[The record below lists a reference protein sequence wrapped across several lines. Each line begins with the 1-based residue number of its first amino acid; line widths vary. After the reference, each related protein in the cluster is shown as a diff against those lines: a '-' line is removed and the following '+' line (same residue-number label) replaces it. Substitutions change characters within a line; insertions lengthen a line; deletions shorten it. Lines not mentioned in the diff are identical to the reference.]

1 MTKKKSNVLFGL
13 GLLATAASLAYLRL
27 TPEQKKKIGDVK
39 DDVLKSASNHV
50 DTATESLKD
59 VTDSIV
65 DEAGHVGENVSEKVA
80 ASSEKAQ
87 TNIDDV
93 INLVEE
99 KLEDFRKYLQ
109 DK

>member
-27 TPEQKKKIGDVK
+27 TPEQKKKIGNVK
-39 DDVLKSASNHV
+39 DDVLKTASNHV
-50 DTATESLKD
+50 NTATESLKD

-65 DEAGHVGENVSEKVA
+65 DEAGNVSENVSEKVTT
-80 ASSEKAQ
+80 SSEKAQ

-109 DK
+109 NK